1 MKTTAIQWLA
11 GPLLV
16 ISAQAGIE
24 TPTINPVPAA
34 GLWEWFVGGSAGYL
48 TDLEE
53 GMYGLQFG
61 MEYQNPGDK
70 GSHAIF
76 LEVGFTEDDA
86 SYSDATAPGPVPV
99 GGRTENAEIDLN
111 IIPITL
117 NYKYQAPIT
126 ERLGFYAGLGLGI
139 AILDSSYDWSW
150 SQALPPPAPSGGGGS
165 DDETDARF
173 YGDVFAGLGYDVSDS
188 LEIYTGVRYIFMDE
202 TEREID
208 VTGASDYTKGING
221 DVLIELGI
229 RYRF

>member
-1 MKTTAIQWLA
+1 MKTKAIQWLA

-24 TPTINPVPAA
+24 TSTTSPVSGE

-86 SYSDATAPGPVPV
+86 SYSDVPAPGIV

-117 NYKYQAPIT
+117 NYMYQAPIT
-126 ERLGFYAGLGLGI
+126 DRLGFYVGLGLGV

-150 SQALPPPAPSGGGGS
+150 SQVVAPPGPWSGGGS
-165 DDETDARF
+165 DDETDVRF
-173 YGDVFAGLGYDVSDS
+173 YGDVFAGLSYDVSDS
-188 LEIYTGVRYIFMDE
+188 FEIFTGVRYIFMDE

-221 DVLIELGI
+221 DVLIELGM

>member
-1 MKTTAIQWLA
+1 MNTTAIQWLA

-24 TPTINPVPAA
+24 SSTINPVPAE

-53 GMYGLQFG
+53 GMYGLQVG
-61 MEYQNPGDK
+61 MEYQNPGDR
-70 GSHAIF
+70 GSHALF
-76 LEVGFTEDDA
+76 LEVGFTGDDA
-86 SYSDATAPGPVPV
+86 SYSHVPAPAIV

-117 NYKYQAPIT
+117 NYMYQIPIT
-126 ERLGFYAGLGLGI
+126 ERLGFFAGLGLGV

-150 SQALPPPAPSGGGGS
+150 SQVVAPPWPSAGGGS
-165 DDETDARF
+165 DDETDIRF
-173 YGDVFAGLGYDVSDS
+173 YGDVFAGLSYDVSDS
-188 LEIYTGVRYIFMDE
+188 LELYTGVRYIFMDE

-208 VTGASDYTKGING
+208 VTGATDHTVGING
-221 DVLIELGI
+221 DVLIELGL